1 MMKIISLKCPE
12 CGADIDIEEGHRQ
25 CFCKYCGTKIL
36 IDDGNSTYTYRKV
49 DEARIKEDEVEKAI
63 RLKELELELYDKK
76 SKEDKK
82 RMGRKRMNSITLIVV
97 IIALALLLIGRITG
111 NEDYSL
117 FGYVCL
123 LWLIPLFC
131 FYLADIVNSISG
143 K

>member
-1 MMKIISLKCPE
+1 MMKMISLKCPE
-12 CGADIDIEEGHRQ
+12 CGADIDIEEGHKQ

-49 DEARIKEDEVEKAI
+49 DEARIKEAEVEKAI

>member
-49 DEARIKEDEVEKAI
+49 DEARIKEAEVEKAI

-82 RMGRKRMNSITLIVV
+82 RTGRKRMNSITLIVV